1 MKLHAGDTAPDFS
14 LPDQSGGP
22 VTLSG
27 LLSDGP
33 VVVFFY
39 PRAMTPGCTAESC
52 HFRDLRGELD
62 ALGAR
67 AVGISADSVDRQST
81 FDERNSLGLLLLS
94 DVDRAVAARFGVKR
108 PGPLFNRRATFVID
122 ADRRVLAAFSSELNM
137 QTHADRALQVLTEH
151 AANT

>member
-1 MKLHAGDTAPDFS
+1 MKLQSGDTPPYFS
-14 LPDQSGGP
+14 LPDQSVRPG
-22 VTLSG
+22 TLSG

-39 PRAMTPGCTAESC
+39 PRAMTPGCTAEFC

-94 DVDRAVAARFGVKR
+94 DVEIGRAHV
-108 PGPLFNRRATFVID
+108 
-122 ADRRVLAAFSSELNM
+122 
-137 QTHADRALQVLTEH
+137 
-151 AANT
+151 

>member
-1 MKLHAGDTAPDFS
+1 MNLNAGHTAPDFS
-14 LPDQSGGP
+14 LPDQSGRP

-27 LLSDGP
+27 LLEDGP

-52 HFRDLRGELD
+52 HFRDLWGEFE

-94 DVDRAVAARFGVKR
+94 DVDRAVAAQFGVKR
-108 PGPLFNRRATFVID
+108 PGPLFNRRATFVIG

-151 AANT
+151 AAST